1 MPSRRI
7 GKNNV
12 NVFVIVSGRSMLRR
26 SEKGGSMWLHTPL
39 CDLLNI
45 KYPIIQA
52 GMGWDKEGLTTPPEL
67 VAAVSNA
74 GGLGCIGGSS
84 IRPEV
89 IRERIRAVRQLTD
102 KPFGVDITLPKMEDV
117 RIPDPDEVRKEIQE
131 RFPKHAKFNDEL
143 IPKLGLTPVPP
154 DRKSWV
160 KTPAATR
167 EQLKVI
173 LEEKVPILIIGLGDT
188 AEVVPLAHERGILV
202 MALAGAVKH
211 ALSHARKGADVI
223 IAQGYEAGGH
233 TGTIGNFPLIPQ
245 IVDAVRPKPVVAAG
259 GISDGRGVAA
269 ALALGAMGVW
279 CGTTF
284 LVTREGG
291 INPIYKKQILNG
303 SSEDFV
309 RTAYTSGHFARHY
322 RSETIKAWMA
332 SGLDAMPT
340 PYQGNAMDEV
350 RRAAEAANRVDVLH
364 VPGGQ
369 VAGML
374 SEERNNVPAKE
385 IVDRMVSEAAQILN
399 DLRSR
404 FVGA

>member
-1 MPSRRI
+1 MS
-7 GKNNV
+7 
-12 NVFVIVSGRSMLRR
+12 
-26 SEKGGSMWLHTPL
+26 LHTPL

-117 RIPDPDEVRKEIQE
+117 KIPDPDEVHKEIQE
-131 RFPKHAKFNDEL
+131 KFPKHAKFNDEL
-143 IPKLGLTPVPP
+143 IPRLGLTPQPP

-167 EQLKVI
+167 EQLRVI

-188 AEVVPLAHERGILV
+188 AEVVPLAHERGIKV

-269 ALALGAMGVW
+269 ALALGAVGVW

-284 LVTREGG
+284 LVTKEGG

-322 RSETIKAWMA
+322 RSDVIKAWMN

-350 RRAAEAANRVDVLH
+350 RRAAEAANRVELLH

-385 IVDRMVSEAAQILN
+385 IVDRMVSEASQILN
-399 DLRSR
+399 DLRAR

>member
-1 MPSRRI
+1 M
-7 GKNNV
+7 
-12 NVFVIVSGRSMLRR
+12 
-26 SEKGGSMWLHTPL
+26 LHTPL

-45 KYPIIQA
+45 QYPIIQA
-52 GMGWDKEGLTTPPEL
+52 GMGWDKEGLTTPPAL

-117 RIPDPDEVRKEIQE
+117 KIPDPDEVHKEIQE
-131 RFPKHAKFNDEL
+131 KFPKHAQFNDGL
-143 IPKLGLTPVPP
+143 IPKLGLMPQPP

-188 AEVVPLAHERGILV
+188 AEVVPLAHERGIKV

-245 IVDAVRPKPVVAAG
+245 IVDAVKPKPVVAAG

-269 ALALGAMGVW
+269 ALALGAVGVW

-284 LVTREGG
+284 LVTQEGG

-309 RTAYTSGHFARHY
+309 RTAYTSGHYARHY
-322 RSETIKAWMA
+322 RSEVIKAWMG
-332 SGLDAMPT
+332 SGLEAMPT

-350 RRAAEAANRVDVLH
+350 RRAAEAADRVDLLH

-385 IVDRMVSEAAQILN
+385 IVERMVTEAAKILN
-399 DLRSR
+399 DMRSR
-404 FVGA
+404 YVGA

>member
-1 MPSRRI
+1 M
-7 GKNNV
+7 K
-12 NVFVIVSGRSMLRR
+12 LR
-26 SEKGGSMWLHTPL
+26 TPL
-39 CDLLNI
+39 CDLLGI
-45 KYPIIQA
+45 EVPIIQA
-52 GMGWDKEGLTTPPEL
+52 GMGWDKEGMTTPPAL

-84 IRPEV
+84 IRPQV
-89 IRERIRAVRQLTD
+89 IRERIHAVRQLTD

-117 RIPDPDEVRKEIQE
+117 KIPDPDEVRKEIE
-131 RFPKHAKFNDEL
+131 AKYPRHAKFTDEL
-143 IPKLGLTPVPP
+143 LEKLGLEAQPP

-167 EQLKVI
+167 EQLQVI
-173 LEEKVPILIIGLGDT
+173 LEERVPILIIGLGDT
-188 AEVVPLAHERGILV
+188 AEVVPLAHARGIKV

-245 IVDAVRPKPVVAAG
+245 IVDAVKPKPVVAAG

-269 ALALGAMGVW
+269 ALALGAVGVW
-279 CGTTF
+279 CGTAF
-284 LVTREGG
+284 LVSDECG
-291 INPIYKKQILNG
+291 IHRVYKRQILEG

-309 RTAYTSGHFARHY
+309 RTAYTSGHYARHY
-322 RSETIKAWMA
+322 RSPVIQAWMG
-332 SGLDAMPT
+332 SGLEAMPT
-340 PYQGNAMDEV
+340 PYQGNAMDEI
-350 RRAAEAANRVDVLH
+350 RRAAEAADRINLLH

-374 SEERNNVPAKE
+374 TSEKSARPAKE
-385 IVDRMVSEAAQILN
+385 IVAQMVEEAALILN
-399 DLRSR
+399 NLRSSY
-404 FVGA
+404 VGA

>member
-1 MPSRRI
+1 M
-7 GKNNV
+7 V
-12 NVFVIVSGRSMLRR
+12 NLR
-26 SEKGGSMWLHTPL
+26 TPL
-39 CDLLNI
+39 CDLLGI
-45 KYPIIQA
+45 QVPIIQA
-52 GMGWDKEGLTTPPEL
+52 GMGWDKEGMTTPPEL

-89 IRERIRAVRQLTD
+89 IRERIRAVRKLTD

-117 RIPDPDEVRKEIQE
+117 RVADPDEVKREIAE
-131 RFPKHAKFNDEL
+131 KYPRHARFTDEL
-143 IPKLGLTPVPP
+143 IPKLGLVAQPP

-167 EQLKVI
+167 EQLRVI
-173 LEEKVPILIIGLGDT
+173 LEEQVPILIIGLGDT
-188 AEVVPLAHERGILV
+188 AEVVPLAHDRGMKV

-259 GISDGRGVAA
+259 GICDGRGVAA
-269 ALALGAMGVW
+269 ALALGAVGVW
-279 CGTTF
+279 CGTAF
-284 LVTREGG
+284 LVSQECG
-291 INPIYKKQILNG
+291 INPVYKKQILQG

-322 RSETIKAWMA
+322 RSDVIKAWIA
-332 SGLDAMPT
+332 SGLEAMPT
-340 PYQGNAMDEV
+340 PYQGNAMDEI
-350 RRAAEAANRVDVLH
+350 RRAAEAAERVDLLQ

-369 VAGML
+369 VAGLL
-374 SEERNNVPAKE
+374 SEEKSAKPARL
-385 IVDRMVSEAAQILN
+385 IVEGMVSEAAQILN
-399 DLRSR
+399 NIRSQY
-404 FVGA
+404 VGA

>member
-1 MPSRRI
+1 M
-7 GKNNV
+7 
-12 NVFVIVSGRSMLRR
+12 
-26 SEKGGSMWLHTPL
+26 LHTPL
-39 CDLLNI
+39 CDLLGI
-45 KYPIIQA
+45 GVPIIQA
-52 GMGWDKEGLTTPPEL
+52 GMGWDKEGMTTPPEL

-89 IRERIRAVRQLTD
+89 IRERIRRVRALTD

-117 RIPDPDEVRKEIQE
+117 KVPDPDEVKKEIAE
-131 RFPKHAKFNDEL
+131 KFPQHAAFTSNL
-143 IPKLGLTPVPP
+143 IPKLGLTAQPP

-160 KTPAATR
+160 KTPHATR

-173 LEEKVPILIIGLGDT
+173 LEEGVPILIIGLGDT
-188 AEVVPLAHERGILV
+188 AEVVPLAHEKGIKV

-245 IVDAVRPKPVVAAG
+245 IVDAVKPLPVVAAG
-259 GISDGRGVAA
+259 GIADGRGVAA
-269 ALALGAMGVW
+269 ALALGAVGVW
-279 CGTTF
+279 CGTAF
-284 LVTREGG
+284 LVSEECG
-291 INPIYKKQILNG
+291 IHPAYKSQILNG

-322 RSETIKAWMA
+322 RSDVIKAWMG
-332 SGLDAMPT
+332 SGLEAMPT
-340 PYQGNAMDEV
+340 PYQGAAMDEI
-350 RRAAEAANRVDVLH
+350 RRAAEAADRTEVLQ

-374 SEERNNVPAKE
+374 SREKSAIPAKV
-385 IVDRMVSEAAQILN
+385 IVERMVEGAAQILN
-399 DLRSR
+399 NMRSHY
-404 FVGA
+404 VGA

>member
-1 MPSRRI
+1 M
-7 GKNNV
+7 K
-12 NVFVIVSGRSMLRR
+12 
-26 SEKGGSMWLHTPL
+26 LHTPL
-39 CDLLNI
+39 CDLLGI
-45 KYPIIQA
+45 DVPIIQA
-52 GMGWDKEGLTTPPEL
+52 GMGWDKEGMTTPPEL

-89 IRERIRAVRQLTD
+89 IRERIRAVRKLTD
-102 KPFGVDITLPKMEDV
+102 RPFGVDITLPKMEDV
-117 RIPDPDEVRKEIQE
+117 KIPDPDEVHKEIE
-131 RFPKHAKFNDEL
+131 EKYPAHAKFTNEL
-143 IPKLGLTPVPP
+143 IPKLGLTPQPP

-160 KTPAATR
+160 KTPKATR

-173 LEEKVPILIIGLGDT
+173 LEENVPILIIGLGDT
-188 AEVVPLAHERGILV
+188 AEVVPLAHERGIKV

-245 IVDAVRPKPVVAAG
+245 IVDAVKPKPV
-259 GISDGRGVAA
+259 VAA
-269 ALALGAMGVW
+269 ALALGAVGVW
-279 CGTTF
+279 CGTAF
-284 LVTREGG
+284 LVSRECG
-291 INPIYKKQILNG
+291 INPVYKRQILKG

-309 RTAYTSGHFARHY
+309 RTAYTSGHFARHF
-322 RSETIKAWMA
+322 RSDVIKAWMN

-350 RRAAEAANRVDVLH
+350 RRAAEAADRVELLH

-374 SEERNNVPAKE
+374 SEEKSARPAQE
-385 IVDRMVSEAAQILN
+385 IVNRMVDEASQILN
-399 DLRSR
+399 DIRSR
-404 FVGA
+404 YVGA

>member
-1 MPSRRI
+1 MS
-7 GKNNV
+7 
-12 NVFVIVSGRSMLRR
+12 
-26 SEKGGSMWLHTPL
+26 LHTPL

-52 GMGWDKEGLTTPPEL
+52 GMGWDKEGLTTPPAL

-117 RIPDPDEVRKEIQE
+117 KIPDPDEVRKEIQE
-131 RFPKHAKFNDEL
+131 KFPKHAKFNDEL
-143 IPKLGLTPVPP
+143 IPKLGLTPQPP

-167 EQLKVI
+167 EQLRVI

-188 AEVVPLAHERGILV
+188 AEVVPLAHERGIKV

-269 ALALGAMGVW
+269 ALALGAVGVW

-284 LVTREGG
+284 LVTKEGG

-322 RSETIKAWMA
+322 RSDVIKAWMN
-332 SGLDAMPT
+332 SGLEAMPT

-350 RRAAEAANRVDVLH
+350 RRAAEFADRVDLLH

-369 VAGML
+369 VAGLL

-385 IVDRMVSEAAQILN
+385 IVDRMVSEASQILN
-399 DLRSR
+399 DLRAR

>member
-1 MPSRRI
+1 M
-7 GKNNV
+7 K
-12 NVFVIVSGRSMLRR
+12 LR
-26 SEKGGSMWLHTPL
+26 TPL
-39 CDLLNI
+39 CDLLGTEV
-45 KYPIIQA
+45 PIIQA
-52 GMGWDKEGLTTPPEL
+52 GMGWDKEGMTTPPEL

-84 IRPEV
+84 IRPGV

-102 KPFGVDITLPKMEDV
+102 RPFGVDITLPKMEHV
-117 RIPDPDEVRKEIQE
+117 KVPDPDEVRKEIKEKYPQ
-131 RFPKHAKFNDEL
+131 HAKFTDEL
-143 IPKLGLTPVPP
+143 IPKLGLTPQPP

-173 LEEKVPILIIGLGDT
+173 LEENVPILIIGLGDT
-188 AEVVPLAHERGILV
+188 AEVVPLAHERGIKV

-245 IVDAVRPKPVVAAG
+245 IVDAVKPKPVVAAG
-259 GISDGRGVAA
+259 GICDGRGVAA
-269 ALALGAMGVW
+269 ALALGAVGVW
-279 CGTTF
+279 CGTAF
-284 LVTREGG
+284 LVSQECA
-291 INPIYKKQILNG
+291 IHPVYKKQILRG

-309 RTAYTSGHFARHY
+309 RTAYTSGHYARHY
-322 RSETIKAWMA
+322 RSPVIQAWMN
-332 SGLDAMPT
+332 SGLEAMPT
-340 PYQGNAMDEV
+340 PYQGNAMDEI
-350 RRAAEAANRVDVLH
+350 RRAAEAADRVDVLH

-374 SEERNNVPAKE
+374 SEEKSAKPAKE
-385 IVDRMVSEAAQILN
+385 IVEKMVEEAAQILN
-399 DLRSR
+399 AIRSQYI
-404 FVGA
+404 GA

>member
-1 MPSRRI
+1 MR
-7 GKNNV
+7 
-12 NVFVIVSGRSMLRR
+12 LR
-26 SEKGGSMWLHTPL
+26 TPL
-39 CDLLNI
+39 CDLLGI
-45 KYPIIQA
+45 DVPILQA

-74 GGLGCIGGSS
+74 GGLGNIGGSS

-89 IRERIRAVRQLTD
+89 IRERIRAVRKLTA
-102 KPFGVDITLPKMEDV
+102 KPFGIDITLPKMEDV
-117 RIPDPDEVRKEIQE
+117 KIPDPGEVKKEIEEKYPQHA
-131 RFPKHAKFNDEL
+131 RFTNEL
-143 IPKLGLTPVPP
+143 ISKLGLTPQPP

-160 KTPAATR
+160 KTPAASR

-188 AEVVPLAHERGILV
+188 AEVVPLAHERGIKV

-233 TGTIGNFPLIPQ
+233 TGTIANFPLIPQ
-245 IVDAVRPKPVVAAG
+245 IVDAVKPKPVVAAG
-259 GISDGRGVAA
+259 GICDGRGVAA
-269 ALALGAMGVW
+269 ALALGAVGVW
-279 CGTTF
+279 CGTAF
-284 LVTREGG
+284 LVSQECG
-291 INPIYKKQILNG
+291 IHPVYKSQILKG

-322 RSETIKAWMA
+322 RSEVIQSWMN
-332 SGLDAMPT
+332 SGLEAMPT
-340 PYQGNAMDEV
+340 PYQGNAMDEI
-350 RRAAEAANRVDVLH
+350 RRAAEAAGRVEVLQ

-374 SEERNNVPAKE
+374 SEDKSAKPARL
-385 IVDRMVSEAAQILN
+385 IVENMVQEAAQILN
-399 DLRSR
+399 DIRSR
-404 FVGA
+404 YVGA

>member
-1 MPSRRI
+1 M
-7 GKNNV
+7 K
-12 NVFVIVSGRSMLRR
+12 
-26 SEKGGSMWLHTPL
+26 LHTPL
-39 CDLLNI
+39 CDLLGVEV
-45 KYPIIQA
+45 PIIQA
-52 GMGWDKEGLTTPPEL
+52 GMGWDKEGMTTPPAL

-84 IRPEV
+84 IRPEA
-89 IRERIRAVRQLTD
+89 IRERIRAVRQLTNR
-102 KPFGVDITLPKMEDV
+102 PFGVDITLPKMEDV
-117 RIPDPDEVRKEIQE
+117 KIPDPDEVRKEIE
-131 RFPKHAKFNDEL
+131 EKYPKHAKFTDEL
-143 IPKLGLTPVPP
+143 IPKLGLTPQPP

-173 LEEKVPILIIGLGDT
+173 LEENVPILIIGLGDT
-188 AEVVPLAHERGILV
+188 AEVVPLAHERGIKV

-245 IVDAVRPKPVVAAG
+245 IVDAVKPLPVVAAG
-259 GISDGRGVAA
+259 GIADGRGVAA
-269 ALALGAMGVW
+269 ALALGAVGVW
-279 CGTTF
+279 CGTAF
-284 LVTREGG
+284 LVTQECG
-291 INPIYKKQILNG
+291 INPVYKKQILSG

-309 RTAYTSGHFARHY
+309 RTAYTSGHYARHY
-322 RSETIKAWMA
+322 RSPVIQAWMN

-340 PYQGNAMDEV
+340 PYQGNAMDEI
-350 RRAAEAANRVDVLH
+350 RRAAEAADRVDVLH

-374 SEERNNVPAKE
+374 NEEKSAKPAKE
-385 IVDRMVSEAAQILN
+385 IVERMVQEAAQILN
-399 DLRSR
+399 NIRSQYI
-404 FVGA
+404 GA

>member
-1 MPSRRI
+1 M
-7 GKNNV
+7 K
-12 NVFVIVSGRSMLRR
+12 LR
-26 SEKGGSMWLHTPL
+26 TPL
-39 CDLLNI
+39 CDLLGI
-45 KYPIIQA
+45 EVPIIQA
-52 GMGWDKEGLTTPPEL
+52 GMGWDKEGLTTPPAL

-102 KPFGVDITLPKMEDV
+102 RPFGVDITLPKMEDV
-117 RIPDPDEVRKEIQE
+117 RIPDPDEVRKEI
-131 RFPKHAKFNDEL
+131 EL
-143 IPKLGLTPVPP
+143 LPKLGLTPQPA

-173 LEEKVPILIIGLGDT
+173 LEEEAPILIIGLGDT
-188 AEVVPLAHERGILV
+188 AEVVPLAHARGIKV

-245 IVDAVRPKPVVAAG
+245 IVDAVKPKPVVAAG

-269 ALALGAMGVW
+269 ALALGAVGVW

-284 LVTREGG
+284 LVSNECG
-291 INPIYKKQILNG
+291 IHPAYKNQILKG

-309 RTAYTSGHFARHY
+309 RTAYTSGHYARHY
-322 RSETIKAWMA
+322 RSEVIKAWMD
-332 SGLDAMPT
+332 SGLEAMPT
-340 PYQGNAMDEV
+340 PYQGNAMDEI
-350 RRAAEAANRVDVLH
+350 RRAAEVAERVDLLH

-374 SEERNNVPAKE
+374 TEAKSARPAQE
-385 IVDRMVSEAAQILN
+385 IVARMVEEAALILN
-399 DLRSR
+399 NIRSSY
-404 FVGA
+404 VGA

>member
-1 MPSRRI
+1 M
-7 GKNNV
+7 K
-12 NVFVIVSGRSMLRR
+12 LR
-26 SEKGGSMWLHTPL
+26 TPL
-39 CDLLNI
+39 CDLLGI
-45 KYPIIQA
+45 DVPIIQA
-52 GMGWDKEGLTTPPEL
+52 GMGWDKEGMTTPPEL

-89 IRERIRAVRQLTD
+89 IRERIRAVRKLT
-102 KPFGVDITLPKMEDV
+102 
-117 RIPDPDEVRKEIQE
+117 
-131 RFPKHAKFNDEL
+131 HAKFTDEL
-143 IPKLGLTPVPP
+143 IPKLGLTPQPP

-160 KTPAATR
+160 KTPKATR

-173 LEEKVPILIIGLGDT
+173 LEENVPILIIGLGDT
-188 AEVVPLAHERGILV
+188 AEVVPLAHERGIKV

-233 TGTIGNFPLIPQ
+233 TGTIGNFPLVPQ
-245 IVDAVRPKPVVAAG
+245 IVDAVKPKPVVVAG
-259 GISDGRGVAA
+259 GICDGRGVAA
-269 ALALGAMGVW
+269 ALALGAVGVW
-279 CGTTF
+279 CGTAF
-284 LVTREGG
+284 LVSKECG
-291 INPIYKKQILNG
+291 INPVYKGQILKG

-322 RSETIKAWMA
+322 RSDVIKAWME

-340 PYQGNAMDEV
+340 PYQGNAMDEI
-350 RRAAEAANRVDVLH
+350 RRAAESADRVDLLH

-374 SEERNNVPAKE
+374 SEEKSARPAKE
-385 IVDRMVSEAAQILN
+385 IVERMVEEAAQILN
-399 DLRSR
+399 NIRSQY
-404 FVGA
+404 VGA

>member
-1 MPSRRI
+1 
-7 GKNNV
+7 
-12 NVFVIVSGRSMLRR
+12 MLR
-26 SEKGGSMWLHTPL
+26 TPI
-39 CDLLNI
+39 CDLLGI
-45 KYPIIQA
+45 RYPIVQA
-52 GMGWDKEGLTTPPEL
+52 GMGWDKEGMTTPPEL

-89 IRERIRAVRQLTD
+89 IRERIRAVRALTD

-117 RIPDPDEVRKEIQE
+117 KIPDPDEVRREIE
-131 RFPKHAKFNDEL
+131 EKYPEHARFTDEL
-143 IPKLGLTPVPP
+143 IERLGLVPQPP

-160 KTPAATR
+160 KTPKATR
-167 EQLKVI
+167 EQLRVI

-188 AEVVPLAHERGILV
+188 AEVVPLAHERGIKV

-245 IVDAVRPKPVVAAG
+245 IVDAVRPKPVLAAG

-269 ALALGAMGVW
+269 ALALGALGVW
-279 CGTTF
+279 CGTAF
-284 LVTREGG
+284 LVSRECG
-291 INPIYKKQILNG
+291 IHPVYKKQILSG

-322 RSETIKAWMA
+322 RSPVIKAWME

-340 PYQGNAMDEV
+340 PYQGNAMDEI
-350 RRAAEAANRVDVLH
+350 RRAAEAADRVDLLH

-374 SEERNNVPAKE
+374 SEEKSARPAAE
-385 IVDRMVSEAAQILN
+385 IVEKMVREAAQVLN
-399 DLRSR
+399 DMRSR
-404 FVGA
+404 YVGA